1 MPVCLAY
8 FYPQSVS
15 SGGQAST
22 PAPVPLSLVQSAP
35 VKTTSLPSGPPVPPP
50 TTASSTAATGFEVC
64 SLSEPVC
71 LVTQESSSS
80 TTTVH
85 TPSTQ
90 RRFVVADVAE
100 EQDSPD
106 ELSTQGSTES
116 LPQCEAHLQQPGG
129 ALEHPVTQVETSTTV
144 SHHRSVGDSSGNS
157 VEVIVVSS
165 LAAPETSREDLAT
178 PRPPL
183 LSAPSYSSALDSSMA
198 ARQRSTSLPHKL
210 SSVPSSPSAVST
222 TTTTSE
228 RSGVAPPTMPV
239 IPERSLTSDSE
250 VFTAEPLS
258 TTSGTVPASSS
269 SQSNHHHTNASGQQE
284 VHQPHPIGKPHPPSC
299 QDNAPSPQPQ
309 APPTT
314 TPLADISQHHSEALS
329 SAFMSFIFSMNQI
342 LKEPAI
348 QPLIHHLEHH
358 YRGAHPSYDVAPP
371 PSHNAPHPHGDK
383 KDEDADLKRKIEE

>member
-1 MPVCLAY
+1 MLVC
-8 FYPQSVS
+8 FYPQSL
-15 SGGQAST
+15 SGGGQSST
-22 PAPVPLSLVQSAP
+22 PVQVPLGLVSAP
-35 VKTTSLPSGPPVPPP
+35 LKTTSLPSGPPVPPP
-50 TTASSTAATGFEVC
+50 TTASSSSTAASGFEVC
-64 SLSEPVC
+64 SVSEPAC

-85 TPSTQ
+85 TPSTH
-90 RRFVVADVAE
+90 RRFVVADVTE

-116 LPQCEAHLQQPGG
+116 LHQGEGQLQQPGG
-129 ALEHPVTQVETSTTV
+129 AHEHPVTQVETATTV
-144 SHHRSVGDSSGNS
+144 SHHRSVGESSGNS

-165 LAAPETSREDLAT
+165 LVAPETSREDLAT

-183 LSAPSYSSALDSSMA
+183 MSTPSYSSALDSSLT

-210 SSVPSSPSAVST
+210 SSVPSSTSAVST
-222 TTTTSE
+222 TTTMTTSE
-228 RSGVAPPTMPV
+228 RLGVALPTMPV
-239 IPERSLTSDSE
+239 IPERSLTSESE

-258 TTSGTVPASSS
+258 TTHMTSGTVPA
-269 SQSNHHHTNASGQQE
+269 SQSNHHHTNSSGQQK

-299 QDNAPSPQPQ
+299 SDHSPSPQPQ

-314 TPLADISQHHSEALS
+314 IPLADISQHHSEALS

-342 LKEPAI
+342 LREPAI

-371 PSHNAPHPHGDK
+371 PSSSAPHPK